1 MNIKRI
7 TENVSGRDF
16 ICGDIH
22 GCYSLLYSELD
33 KLNFDE
39 TKDRLFCTGDL
50 VDRGPESL
58 DVLDII
64 DKSWFHSV
72 LGNHDLFACEFYANK
87 INTNMEFNESIYKL
101 NGGDWFI
108 SLDTE
113 TQRIIANKFSKLP
126 IAIELESKGELIG
139 IVHADCP
146 FNDWNIFKFELLFEE
161 PNRALILECI
171 WNRDRIKNKDQ
182 TSINNIDR
190 VYHGHTVLENVEVYG
205 NRHYIDT
212 GAVFYDKLTIIEL

>member
-1 MNIKRI
+1 MNIKRVPVN
-7 TENVSGRDF
+7 ESGRDF

-39 TKDRLFCTGDL
+39 SKDRLFCTGDL

-87 INTNMEFNESIYKL
+87 INQNIRLDYESTYKL

-146 FNDWNIFKFELLFEE
+146 FNDWNIFKFELQE

-171 WNRDRIKNKDQ
+171 WNRNRVKNKDQ
-182 TSINNIDR
+182 TYIDNIDR
-190 VYHGHTVLENVEVYG
+190 VYHGHTVLENVEVHG

-212 GAVFYDKLTIIEL
+212 GAVFYNKLTIIEL

>member
-1 MNIKRI
+1 MNIKRVPI
-7 TENVSGRDF
+7 NESGRDF

-33 KLNFDE
+33 MLNFDE
-39 TKDRLFCTGDL
+39 SKDRLFCTGDL

-87 INTNMEFNESIYKL
+87 INQNIRLDYESTYKL

-113 TQRIIANKFSKLP
+113 TQRIITNKFSKLP

-146 FNDWNIFKFELLFEE
+146 FNDWNIFKFELQE

-171 WNRDRIKNKDQ
+171 WNRNRVKNKDQ
-182 TSINNIDR
+182 TYIDNIDR
-190 VYHGHTVLENVEVYG
+190 VYHGHTVLENVEVHG

-212 GAVFYDKLTIIEL
+212 GAVFYNKLTIIEL

>member
-1 MNIKRI
+1 MNIKRVPI
-7 TENVSGRDF
+7 NESGRDF

-33 KLNFDE
+33 MLNFDE
-39 TKDRLFCTGDL
+39 SKDRLFCTGDL

-87 INTNMEFNESIYKL
+87 INQNIRLDYESTYKL

-146 FNDWNIFKFELLFEE
+146 FNDWNIFKFELQE

-171 WNRDRIKNKDQ
+171 WNRNRVKNKDQ
-182 TSINNIDR
+182 TYIDNIDR
-190 VYHGHTVLENVEVYG
+190 VYHGHTVLENVEVHG

-212 GAVFYDKLTIIEL
+212 GAVFYNKLTIIEL

>member
-7 TENVSGRDF
+7 TGNVSGRDF

-22 GCYSLLYSELD
+22 GCYSLLYSELN

-58 DVLDII
+58 DVLDIL

-87 INTNMEFNESIYKL
+87 LNPNMEFNESIYKL

-108 SLDTE
+108 SLDIE

-146 FNDWNIFKFELLFEE
+146 FNDWNDFKFKLQN
-161 PNRALILECI
+161 PDRNLILECI

-205 NRHYIDT
+205 NRYYIDT

>member
-7 TENVSGRDF
+7 TGNVSGRDF

-58 DVLDII
+58 DVLDIL

-87 INTNMEFNESIYKL
+87 LNPNMEFNESIYKL

-146 FNDWNIFKFELLFEE
+146 FNDWNVFKFELQE
-161 PNRALILECI
+161 PDRALILDCI
-171 WNRDRIKNKDQ
+171 WNRNRVKNKDQ
-182 TSINNIDR
+182 TYIDNIDR
-190 VYHGHTVLENVEVYG
+190 VYHGHTVLENVEVHG

-212 GAVFYDKLTIIEL
+212 GAVFYNKLTIIEL

>member
-7 TENVSGRDF
+7 TGNVSGRDF

-39 TKDRLFCTGDL
+39 SKDRLFCTGDL

-72 LGNHDLFACEFYANK
+72 LGNHDLFA
-87 INTNMEFNESIYKL
+87 
-101 NGGDWFI
+101 
-108 SLDTE
+108 
-113 TQRIIANKFSKLP
+113 
-126 IAIELESKGELIG
+126 
-139 IVHADCP
+139 
-146 FNDWNIFKFELLFEE
+146 
-161 PNRALILECI
+161 
-171 WNRDRIKNKDQ
+171 
-182 TSINNIDR
+182 
-190 VYHGHTVLENVEVYG
+190 
-205 NRHYIDT
+205 
-212 GAVFYDKLTIIEL
+212 

>member
-1 MNIKRI
+1 MNIKRVPI
-7 TENVSGRDF
+7 NESGRDF

-39 TKDRLFCTGDL
+39 SKDRLFCTGDL

-87 INTNMEFNESIYKL
+87 INQNITLNYESTYKL

-113 TQRIIANKFSKLP
+113 TQRIITNKFSKLP

-146 FNDWNIFKFELLFEE
+146 FNDWNIFKFELQE

-171 WNRDRIKNKDQ
+171 WNRNRVKNKDQ
-182 TSINNIDR
+182 TYIDNIDR
-190 VYHGHTVLENVEVYG
+190 VYHGHTVLENVEVHG

-212 GAVFYDKLTIIEL
+212 GAVFYNKLTIIEL

>member
-7 TENVSGRDF
+7 PENVSGRDF

-58 DVLDII
+58 DVLDIL

-87 INTNMEFNESIYKL
+87 LNPNMEFSESTYKL

-126 IAIELESKGELIG
+126 IAIELESKGKLIG
-139 IVHADCP
+139 MVHADCP
-146 FNDWNIFKFELLFEE
+146 FNDWNVFKFELQE
-161 PNRALILECI
+161 PDRALILDCI
-171 WNRDRIKNKDQ
+171 WNRNRVKNKDQ
-182 TSINNIDR
+182 TYIDNIDR
-190 VYHGHTVLENVEVYG
+190 VYHGHTVLENVEVHG

-212 GAVFYDKLTIIEL
+212 GAVFYNKLTIIEL